1 MRKKIT
7 LLLTFLLAGLF
18 ITNGQDF
25 VTVSGYVTNDSTGT
39 PVAGYEVNIQADSLY
54 NSITLT
60 NEAGF
65 YVDTILPNAVLG
77 FVQVSTVDECTGI
90 ILDTLFYDVAPGTS
104 LNADF
109 EICVNPGGEECSANF
124 TYQPDSTDPYMVSFF
139 DQSTP
144 AEAIDSWQWDFGDGN
159 SSSEQN
165 PVHTY
170 NAAGIYIVCLTI
182 HSTIDSCTDTS
193 CTEVWVQMIGD
204 CQADFS
210 YTTDST
216 NAHIVHFFD
225 QSVPAENIDSWQWDF
240 GDGTGSS
247 EQNPTHVFG
256 DAGVYD
262 VCLTVHSTID
272 SCTDTYCENV
282 IISEPGA
289 CQADFTY
296 QVDSNNFYQ
305 VSFFDQ
311 SMPAEGVYWWFWQ
324 FGDGTSSNDQ
334 NPVHSYNAAGTYNVC
349 LNIKARVGDDT
360 CSSVYCSEVEVQGGS
375 QSYYLGGNTFAGIYQ
390 LDEGF
395 AYAYKL
401 ENGNYTEV
409 YSQLL
414 DTLGYYIFY
423 PLMEADFYTKV
434 EPTPNSDYYGDFL
447 PTYYGDATHW
457 EDAQTVSLNQNI
469 YNADINLVQIT
480 QQSQGDG
487 LIKGKIVHQD
497 LYKNETPAHDIQIML
512 ANEAGEYVGL
522 KYSDE
527 EGNFEFS
534 GLANGTYTLFAEI
547 MGKSMEP
554 KDFTLSEESHN
565 LDDILMIIGE
575 TAVVFGIQENSSE
588 YIKGLGEIYP
598 NPVNSTIHLD
608 IEMKKASALEVKIF
622 NPSGQ
627 CVGSR
632 NIEPGLSE
640 TIEID
645 TEKLRPGI
653 YILELITKDHC
664 KISKRF
670 VKY

>member
-39 PVAGYEVNIQADSLY
+39 PVAGHEVNIQADSLY

-65 YVDTILPNAVLG
+65 YVDTILPNTVLG

-109 EICVNPGGEECSANF
+109 EICVNPGGEECNANF
-124 TYQPDSTDPYMVSFF
+124 TYQPDSSDLHIIYFTDL
-139 DQSTP
+139 STP
-144 AEAIDSWQWDFGDGN
+144 AEGIDSWQW
-159 SSSEQN
+159 E
-165 PVHTY
+165 
-170 NAAGIYIVCLTI
+170 
-182 HSTIDSCTDTS
+182 
-193 CTEVWVQMIGD
+193 
-204 CQADFS
+204 
-210 YTTDST
+210 
-216 NAHIVHFFD
+216 
-225 QSVPAENIDSWQWDF
+225 F

-247 EQNPTHVFG
+247 EQNPSHVFG
-256 DAGVYD
+256 DAGTYN
-262 VCLTVHSTID
+262 VCLTIHSTTD
-272 SCTDTYCENV
+272 SCTDTYCGEVHVGN
-282 IISEPGA
+282 PAG
-289 CQADFTY
+289 CQADFIY
-296 QVDSNNFYQ
+296 QIDSNNLYE
-305 VSFFDQ
+305 VSFSDQ
-311 SMPAEGVYWWFWQ
+311 STPAEGVYAWYWE
-324 FGDGTSSNDQ
+324 FGEGSTSNEQ
-334 NPVHSYNAAGTYNVC
+334 NPFHTYNAPGTYNVC
-349 LNIKARVGDDT
+349 LSIHANMGEDT
-360 CSSVYCSEVEVQGGS
+360 CVSTYCADVVVQGGS
-375 QSYYLGGNTFAGIYQ
+375 QSYHLGGNSFAGIYQ

-401 ENGNYTEV
+401 ENGNYAEV

-414 DTLGYYIFY
+414 DTLGYYLFY
-423 PLMEADFYTKV
+423 PVTEADFYTKV
-434 EPTPNSDYYGDFL
+434 EPTPNSAYYQDYL

-457 EDAQTVSLNQNI
+457 EDAEMISLNQNVF
-469 YNADINLVQIT
+469 NADINLVQIT

-512 ANEAGEYVGL
+512 ANETGEYVGL
-522 KYSDE
+522 KYSDQ

-554 KDFTLSEESHN
+554 KDFTLTEESHKV
-565 LDDILMIIGE
+565 DDIVMIIGE
-575 TAVVFGIQENSSE
+575 TAVVFGIEENSSE

-598 NPVNSTIHLD
+598 NPANSNIHLD
-608 IEMKKASALEVKIF
+608 IEMKKASELEVKIF

-627 CVGSR
+627 CVDSR
-632 NIEPGLSE
+632 NIKPGLSE

-653 YILELITKDHC
+653 YILELVTKDHHR
-664 KISKRF
+664 ISKRF